1 MSRSKF
7 KSFLRDY
14 FTLTSRERRGAFV
27 LSLIIF
33 LQLATI
39 IWKNYTRSPPSI
51 LLEPH
56 AMKLY
61 QFEKEM
67 QNIDSITE
75 KKWDA
80 DFQKRAIP
88 TAELPLTKFNP
99 NTITD
104 AQWMAMGLSQKQV
117 RIIRNYLHKGGSFES
132 KETLSK
138 IYGISSEMYLK
149 LAPYISIP
157 EDLSDKKEHFKN
169 KPKSKKVITQINLN
183 NADTIQLAELPLV
196 GPGRARMIYK
206 YREALGGFYDLNQLL
221 EVFTIDSVTLK
232 EIAPFLFIDTLLIH
246 KININSEL
254 IKHPYL
260 SKQTSRIIQSYRKQ
274 HGAIRGIK
282 ELEIITQIDHEMYS
296 KLVPYVAFE

>member
-1 MSRSKF
+1 M
-7 KSFLRDY
+7 
-14 FTLTSRERRGAFV
+14 
-27 LSLIIF
+27 
-33 LQLATI
+33 
-39 IWKNYTRSPPSI
+39 
-51 LLEPH
+51 LLDPH
-56 AMKLY
+56 AMKIY

-88 TAELPLTKFNP
+88 TAEMPLTKFNP

-157 EDLSDKKEHFKN
+157 EELSDKKEHFKN
-169 KPKSKKVITQINLN
+169 KPKSKKVITPINLN

-206 YREALGGFYDLNQLL
+206 YREALGGFYDLKQLL

-232 EIAPFLFIDTLLIH
+232 EIAPFLFIDTLLIR

-254 IKHPYL
+254 AKHPYL
-260 SKQTSRIIQSYRKQ
+260 SKQTSRIIQEYRKQ

-282 ELEIITQIDHEMYS
+282 ELAIITQIDHEMYS